1 MAFVRNQKRGP
12 VWDDAQLIDSI
23 IENNVEN
30 FQLNS
35 QKEGDMERVFTV
47 SLSSNRDR
55 LNNSFIS
62 KIQKENSVAGV
73 NVFDKGHYADMSIGE
88 TEIAIEVTRI
98 GSPADKDKFA
108 RRIGINNIL
117 RLRYKFVFQ
126 IFVLDASVKNIWENI
141 QNGSDENVKFLLDEL
156 KEQEIFTYIIPGFKT
171 KGDQLFKVFG

>member
-1 MAFVRNQKRGP
+1 MYFHKEIMQK
-12 VWDDAQLIDSI
+12 
-23 IENNVEN
+23 
-30 FQLNS
+30 
-35 QKEGDMERVFTV
+35 
-47 SLSSNRDR
+47 
-55 LNNSFIS
+55 
-62 KIQKENSVAGV
+62 NSVAGV

-141 QNGSDENVKFLLDEL
+141 QNG
-156 KEQEIFTYIIPGFKT
+156 
-171 KGDQLFKVFG
+171 